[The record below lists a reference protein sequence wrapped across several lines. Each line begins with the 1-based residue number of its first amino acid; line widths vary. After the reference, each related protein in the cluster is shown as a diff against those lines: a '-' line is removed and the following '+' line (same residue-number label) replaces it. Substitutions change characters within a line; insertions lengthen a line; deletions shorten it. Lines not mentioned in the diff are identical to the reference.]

1 MSVYMMNVIQYLE
14 KNPDLVALL
23 KTQKASLIGISSLEQ
38 KAILDAFNSEIE
50 LESVAWE

>member
-1 MSVYMMNVIQYLE
+1 MMNVIQYLE

-38 KAILDAFNSEIE
+38 KAVLDAFSSEIE
-50 LESVAWE
+50 LKSEAWE